1 MQEIIF
7 KRLSREMNITEKQV
21 TQAAALLDEGNTVP
35 FIARYRKEM
44 TGGLTDEQLR
54 LLENKLTGY
63 RNLEER
69 REEVLRLIEAQG
81 ALTEALTQ
89 QIEKAATV
97 TELDDL
103 YRPYRPK
110 KRTRASV
117 AREKGLEPLAAAIL
131 EGGIDPE
138 EEADKYI
145 DPEQELADK
154 KAVIQGASD
163 IIAEIISDDAAVR
176 KALRRI
182 YRTRGSIDVAKKEDM
197 TVNTYDDYDG
207 YREPLAKI
215 KGHRVLAINRGVKEK
230 ALDLKV
236 TVSEEETLK
245 AILERYI
252 AGEQNP
258 ACREIVESASLD
270 SYRRLIHHSLEREMW
285 QELLEKAVEGALV
298 VFKENLKKRL
308 LVPPV
313 RHRRVLGWDPG
324 FRTGC
329 KLACVSETGE
339 LLETA
344 AIFPTA
350 PRNDREGAAR
360 TVLRLLNKYRI
371 DCIAIGN
378 GTASRESEAFTADMI
393 KENNLAVE
401 YTIVNEAGASVYSAS
416 PAAKKEFPDMDTAER
431 SAVSIARRLQ
441 DPLAE
446 LVKIDPKA
454 IGVGQYQH
462 DMPAKELDS
471 TLTGTVESCVNSVG
485 VDLNSASA
493 ALLSYVAGINSSVAE
508 KIVEKRNE
516 IGTFQNREQ
525 LLEVSGLGPK
535 VFKQCAG
542 FLRLPDSDNYLERSA
557 VHPESYELAGM
568 IMDDLGIKAEDL
580 GHQGAVPSLT
590 DDEVAALAS
599 RLEAG
604 APTVKDILEEFRKPG
619 RDPREDLP
627 RPVFSQ
633 SVTELDDLEPGMT
646 LQGIVRN
653 IVDFGA
659 FVDIGVHQDG
669 LVHIS
674 EISDRYIK
682 HPLEVL
688 QIEAVVPVKILSI
701 DRERGRIALS
711 IKQAEPGDQET
722 EKSGKEEEGGSS

>member
-1 MQEIIF
+1 MQEQIY
-7 KRLSREMNITEKQV
+7 KRLSRELNISEKQV
-21 TQAAALLDEGNTVP
+21 VQTADLLDEGNTVP

-44 TGGLTDEQLR
+44 TGGLTDEQVR
-54 LLENKLTGY
+54 LLGDKLTGY
-63 RNLEER
+63 RNLEQR

-81 ALTEALTQ
+81 ALTEDLQ
-89 QIEKAATV
+89 GQIKKAATV

-110 KRTRASV
+110 KRTRASA
-117 AREKGLEPLAAAIL
+117 AREKGLEPLTLAIL
-131 EGGIDPE
+131 EGWPEPE
-138 EEADKYI
+138 EEAQKYL
-145 DPEQELADK
+145 DPEKNLFDSA
-154 KAVIQGASD
+154 AVLQGAAD

-176 KALRRI
+176 KALRKI
-182 YRTRGSIDVAKKEDM
+182 YRSKAAIEVNKKDNV
-197 TVNTYDDYDG
+197 TVGTYDDYDG
-207 YREPLAKI
+207 YREPLARI
-215 KGHRVLAINRGVKEK
+215 KGHRILAINRGAREK

-236 TVSEEETLK
+236 TVPEEEVYPI
-245 AILERYI
+245 ILDRYI
-252 AGEQNP
+252 DPSQGQ
-258 ACREIVESASLD
+258 ACRELIESASTD

-285 QELLEKAVEGALV
+285 HDLLGKAIEGALV

-324 FRTGC
+324 YRTGC

-350 PRNDREGAAR
+350 PRNDKEGAAKK
-360 TVLRLLNKYRI
+360 VLQLLEKFRI

-378 GTASRESEAFTADMI
+378 GTASRESEAFVSELIGAQD
-393 KENNLAVE
+393 LAVE

-416 PAAKKEFPDMDTAER
+416 PAAKKEFPHLDVAER

-454 IGVGQYQH
+454 IGIGQYQH
-462 DMPAKELDS
+462 DMPARELDS
-471 TLTGTVESCVNSVG
+471 ALAGTVESCVNSVG

-493 ALLSYVAGINSSVAE
+493 ALLAYVAGINSSVAE
-508 KIVEKRNE
+508 KIVAKRNE
-516 IGTFQNREQ
+516 IGTFESRDQ
-525 LLEVSGLGPK
+525 LMEVSGLGPK
-535 VFKQCAG
+535 VFIQCAG
-542 FLRLPDSDNYLERSA
+542 FLRLPDSNNYLERSA
-557 VHPESYELAGM
+557 VHPESYGLAGK
-568 IMDDLGIKAEDL
+568 IMAGLGISPETL
-580 GHQGAVPSLT
+580 GQTGAVPELSEE
-590 DDEVAALAS
+590 EVANLALQ
-599 RLEAG
+599 LEAG
-604 APTVKDILEEFRKPG
+604 EPTVKDILEEFRKPG

-627 RPVFSQ
+627 RPVFLKA
-633 SVTELDDLEPGMT
+633 VTELDDLEPGMN
-646 LQGIVRN
+646 LMGIVRN

-674 EISDRYIK
+674 EIADRYIS

-688 QIEAVVPVKILSI
+688 QIEAAVPVKILSI
-701 DRERGRIALS
+701 DRERGRISLS
-711 IKQAEPGDQET
+711 IKQAEQE
-722 EKSGKEEEGGSS
+722 KQEG